1 MQIQTRELMRYGIN
15 GFLATLIHYAVLT
28 INLNVFLMSSA
39 GMANLIASVFGI
51 TFSFIG
57 NRYFVFDKCNKK
69 LLRQVIKFSSLYS
82 AIAIV
87 HGLILFLWTDWLR
100 FDYRIGFLI
109 ATALQVSLSY
119 VGNKKMVFTL

>member
-1 MQIQTRELMRYGIN
+1 MNIQTKELMRYGIN

-28 INLNVFLMSSA
+28 INLNIFLMSSA
-39 GMANLIASVFGI
+39 GMANLIASIFGI

-57 NRYFVFDKCNKK
+57 NRYFVFNEADGS
-69 LLRQVIKFSSLYS
+69 LLKQVIRFSSLYGT
-82 AIAIV
+82 IAIL
-87 HGLILFLWTDWLR
+87 HGLVLLLWTDWFR

-119 VGNKKMVFTL
+119 VGNKKMVFNL

>member
-1 MQIQTRELMRYGIN
+1 MNIQTKELMRYGIN

-28 INLNVFLMSSA
+28 INLNIFLMSSA
-39 GMANLIASVFGI
+39 GMANLIASIFGI

-57 NRYFVFDKCNKK
+57 NRYFVFNESDGS
-69 LLRQVIKFSSLYS
+69 LLKQVIRFSSLYGT
-82 AIAIV
+82 IAIL
-87 HGLILFLWTDWLR
+87 HGLVLLLWTDWFR

-119 VGNKKMVFTL
+119 VGNKKMVFNL

>member
-1 MQIQTRELMRYGIN
+1 MNIQTKELMRYGVN

-28 INLNVFLMSSA
+28 INLNIFLMSSA
-39 GMANLIASVFGI
+39 GMANLIASIFGI

-57 NRYFVFDKCNKK
+57 NRYFVFNETDGS
-69 LLRQVIKFSSLYS
+69 LLKQVIRFSSLYGT
-82 AIAIV
+82 IAIL
-87 HGLILFLWTDWLR
+87 HGLVLFLWTDWFR

-119 VGNKKMVFTL
+119 VGNKKMVFNL

>member
-1 MQIQTRELMRYGIN
+1 MQIQTRELVRYGIN

-28 INLNVFLMSSA
+28 INLNVLLMSSA

-51 TFSFIG
+51 TVSFIG
-57 NRYFVFDKCNKK
+57 NRYFVFDECNKK

-82 AIAIV
+82 AIAIF
-87 HGLILFLWTDWLR
+87 HGLILFLWSDWLG

>member
-1 MQIQTRELMRYGIN
+1 MQIQTRELVRYGIN
-15 GFLATLIHYAVLT
+15 GFLATLIHYVVLT
-28 INLNVFLMSSA
+28 INLNVLLMNSA

-57 NRYFVFDKCNKK
+57 NRYFVFNKCNET

-87 HGLILFLWTDWLR
+87 HGLILFLWTDWLE
-100 FDYRIGFLI
+100 FDYRIGFLM

>member
-1 MQIQTRELMRYGIN
+1 MQIQTRELLRYGIN

-28 INLNVFLMSSA
+28 INLNVLHMSSA
-39 GMANLIASVFGI
+39 GMANLIACVFGI
-51 TFSFIG
+51 TVSFIG
-57 NRYFVFDKCNKK
+57 NRYFVFYECNKK
-69 LLRQVIKFSSLYS
+69 LLSQVIKFSSLYS

-87 HGLILFLWTDWLR
+87 HGLILFLWSDWLG
-100 FDYRIGFLI
+100 FDYRVGFLI

>member
-1 MQIQTRELMRYGIN
+1 MQIQTRELVRYGIN

-28 INLNVFLMSSA
+28 INLNVLLMSSA

-51 TFSFIG
+51 TVSFIG
-57 NRYFVFDKCNKK
+57 NRYFVFNKCNET
-69 LLRQVIKFSSLYS
+69 LLRQFIKFSSLYS

-87 HGLILFLWTDWLR
+87 HGLILFLWSDWLG

>member
-1 MQIQTRELMRYGIN
+1 MRYGIN